1 MSDALRRLGT
11 ISIGDA
17 ALIVPAEVVH
27 KPIEETPKALAND
40 APSADIARLEA
51 LKAEIRAARQVLHAE
66 IGAVSPILGEIFRT
80 WPEAVIV
87 GTADAPPP
95 VEQRTDSTRKAAI
108 ARSRRASRPRA
119 AGPGSAD
126 PRHHHQRS
134 GEGARLLSV
143 PRDGRVNP
151 QKGGLRRLWLRK
163 RS

>member
-17 ALIVPAEVVH
+17 VLIVPAEVAQ

-87 GTADAPPP
+87 GTADGPPS
-95 VEQRTDSTRKAAI
+95 VEQRTIVPEKPPSPQAVE
-108 ARSRRASRPRA
+108 RRARELLARA
-119 AGPGSAD
+119 EQTLGITISD
-126 PRHHHQRS
+126 RS
-134 GEGARLLSV
+134 KALDYYRCRATAELTRRKGDK
-143 PRDGRVNP
+143 RDYG
-151 QKGGLRRLWLRK
+151 
-163 RS
+163 